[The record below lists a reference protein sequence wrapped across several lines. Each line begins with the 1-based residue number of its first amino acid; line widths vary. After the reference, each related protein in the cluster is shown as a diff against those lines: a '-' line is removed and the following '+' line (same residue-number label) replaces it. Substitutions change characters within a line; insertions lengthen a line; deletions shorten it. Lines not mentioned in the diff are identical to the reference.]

1 MHKALYRV
9 YRPKNFSDVIGQEH
23 IVRTLKNQIENN
35 NVGHAYLFCGTRGT
49 GKTSTAKIFS
59 RAVNCT
65 NLHNDEPCNE
75 CENCRE
81 ILEDK
86 TMDVV
91 EIDAASNNSVDDIRE
106 LRENVKYSPA
116 KSKYKVYIIDEVHM
130 LSQGAFNALLKTLE
144 EPPSYV
150 IFILATTEPHKI
162 PATILSRCQRFDFKR
177 VTVKDISSRMKY
189 ICEKEGIDADEKAL
203 NLIARNSQGALRDA
217 LSILDQCISF
227 EGNKISY
234 NDVIEL
240 LGSVNIEQLF
250 DLAESIIKENTKKSL
265 QILNDFII
273 WGKDVRNLVNDL
285 IDHFRNLMVCKISND
300 LDEIIS
306 LPEETIDLLKQ
317 QAETIDTNNLIRVLN
332 ILSEAQDGMKVS
344 SNPRVLME
352 VTMMK
357 IAQPMFDDSKEALL
371 KRIENLEQKIESGNI
386 KVNHI
391 STNQTVDNS
400 NKNEK
405 VGNNTL
411 ETSHEEDVEY
421 ENLKSDDVKLI
432 QKSWKN
438 ILQKMKEDR
447 QQITRA
453 LLQDVDSFNIADD
466 ILYIIFTDNYS
477 FAKNKLDS
485 PQTIQ
490 YVEKVIR
497 EVLNRNFN
505 VKIVFKSQLLNLNT
519 EIKKEDK
526 GEQILKD
533 IVSEDIL
540 EVKDSIEKS

>member
-116 KSKYKVYIIDEVHM
+116 KAKYKVYIIDEVHM

-177 VTVKDISSRMKY
+177 VTVKDISSRMRY
-189 ICEKEGIDADEKAL
+189 ICEKEGIEADEKAL

-250 DLAESIIKENTKKSL
+250 DLAESIIKEDTRKSL

-317 QAETIDTNNLIRVLN
+317 QAETIDTNNLIRILN
-332 ILSEAQDGMKVS
+332 ILSETQDGMKIS

-357 IAQPMFDDSKEALL
+357 IAQPMFDESKEALI

-391 STNQTVDNS
+391 STNQTVDNF
-400 NKNEK
+400 NENNQQN
-405 VGNNTL
+405 NNTV
-411 ETSHEEDVEY
+411 EKQEDENIEY
-421 ENLKSDDVKLI
+421 ENLKGDDIKLVE
-432 QKSWKN
+432 KSWKK
-438 ILQKMKEDR
+438 ILQKMKEDKN
-447 QQITRA
+447 QVIRA
-453 LLQDVDSFNIADD
+453 LLQDVDSFNISEDT
-466 ILYIIFTDNYS
+466 LYIIFTDNYS
-477 FAKNKLDS
+477 FAKSRLDS
-485 PQTIQ
+485 PVTIQ

-497 EVLNRNFN
+497 EVLNRSFS
-505 VKIVFKSQLLNLNT
+505 VKIALKSQLSNLNT
-519 EIKKEDK
+519 QIKKEDK
-526 GEQILKD
+526 GEQILKN

-540 EVKDSIEKS
+540 EVKDSIEKR

>member
-116 KSKYKVYIIDEVHM
+116 KAKYKVYIIDEVHM

-177 VTVKDISSRMKY
+177 VTVKDISSRMRY
-189 ICEKEGIDADEKAL
+189 ICEKEGIEADEKAL

-250 DLAESIIKENTKKSL
+250 DLAESIIKEDTRKSL

-317 QAETIDTNNLIRVLN
+317 QAETIDTNNLIRILN
-332 ILSEAQDGMKVS
+332 ILSEAQDGMKIS

-357 IAQPMFDDSKEALL
+357 IAQPMFDESKEALI

-391 STNQTVDNS
+391 STNQTVDNF
-400 NKNEK
+400 NENNQQN
-405 VGNNTL
+405 NNTV
-411 ETSHEEDVEY
+411 EKQEDENIEY
-421 ENLKSDDVKLI
+421 ENLKGDDIKLVE
-432 QKSWKN
+432 KSWKK
-438 ILQKMKEDR
+438 ILQKMKEDKN
-447 QQITRA
+447 QVIRA
-453 LLQDVDSFNIADD
+453 LLQDVDSFNISEDT
-466 ILYIIFTDNYS
+466 LYIIFTDNYS
-477 FAKNKLDS
+477 FAKSRLDS
-485 PQTIQ
+485 PATIQ

-497 EVLNRNFN
+497 EVLNRSFS
-505 VKIVFKSQLLNLNT
+505 VKIALKSQLSNLNT
-519 EIKKEDK
+519 QIKKEDK
-526 GEQILKD
+526 GEQILKN

-540 EVKDSIEKS
+540 EVKDSIEKT

>member
-116 KSKYKVYIIDEVHM
+116 KAKYKVYIIDEVHM

-177 VTVKDISSRMKY
+177 VTVKDISLRMKY

-227 EGNKISY
+227 EGHTIRY

-250 DLAESIIKENTKKSL
+250 DLAESIIKENTRKSL

>member
-9 YRPKNFSDVIGQEH
+9 YRPKNFSNVIGQEH

-49 GKTSTAKIFS
+49 GKTSTATIFS

-116 KSKYKVYIIDEVHM
+116 KAKYKVYIIDEVHM

-177 VTVKDISSRMKY
+177 VTVKDISSRMRY
-189 ICEKEGIDADEKAL
+189 ICEKEGIEADEKAL

-250 DLAESIIKENTKKSL
+250 DLAESIIKEDTRKSL

-317 QAETIDTNNLIRVLN
+317 QAETIDTNNLIRILN
-332 ILSEAQDGMKVS
+332 ILSEAQDGMKIS

-357 IAQPMFDDSKEALL
+357 IAQPMFDESKEALI

-391 STNQTVDNS
+391 STNQTVDNF
-400 NKNEK
+400 NENNQQN
-405 VGNNTL
+405 NNTV
-411 ETSHEEDVEY
+411 EKQEDENIEY
-421 ENLKSDDVKLI
+421 ENLKGDDIKLVE
-432 QKSWKN
+432 KSWKK
-438 ILQKMKEDR
+438 ILQKMKEDKN
-447 QQITRA
+447 QVIRA
-453 LLQDVDSFNIADD
+453 LLQDVDSFNISEDT
-466 ILYIIFTDNYS
+466 LYIIFTDNYS
-477 FAKNKLDS
+477 FAKSRLDS
-485 PQTIQ
+485 PATIQ

-497 EVLNRNFN
+497 EVLNRSFS
-505 VKIVFKSQLLNLNT
+505 VKIALKSQLSNLNT
-519 EIKKEDK
+519 QIKKEDK
-526 GEQILKD
+526 GEQILKN

-540 EVKDSIEKS
+540 EVKDSIEKR

>member
-116 KSKYKVYIIDEVHM
+116 KAKYKVYIIDEVHM

-177 VTVKDISSRMKY
+177 VTVKDISLRMKY

-227 EGNKISY
+227 EGHTIRY